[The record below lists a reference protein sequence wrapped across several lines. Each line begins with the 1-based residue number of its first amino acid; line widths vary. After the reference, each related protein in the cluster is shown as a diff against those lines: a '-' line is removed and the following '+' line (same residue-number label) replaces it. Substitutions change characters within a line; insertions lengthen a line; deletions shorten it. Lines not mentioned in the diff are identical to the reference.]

1 MKLFWLSEN
10 FKNRATELA
19 SNSEIGKK
27 EQHAFHILGL
37 SKLPMFIGTL
47 VGLLALTF
55 ITKLQYT
62 SDFSQL
68 SITSWVISSLYPSY
82 FVSTMG
88 VDTEVDIKLLTIFLA
103 LLIVLWSWAR
113 ELTVEATYQG
123 HHTAQVQSGLKLGV
137 LLFLLS
143 EAMLFFPFFWAFFHG
158 TLSPSIAL
166 GGVWPGVGVDVEV
179 LNPFLLPF
187 VNTVVLLSS
196 GLALVSAHRA
206 ILAGY
211 KRVVMNSLF
220 ISILFGILFSWLQ
233 YLEYGLT
240 LFTITDGLYGS
251 SFFLLTGLHGFH
263 VIVGTCLLLIS
274 YWRVTQDHFTR
285 NHHIGFE
292 AAAWY
297 WHFVDV
303 VWLGVF
309 SCVYFWAVTSWL

>member
-1 MKLFWLSEN
+1 MELFWLSEN
-10 FKNRATELA
+10 YKNSAKRTLI
-19 SNSEIGKK
+19 NKDGKQ
-27 EQHAFHILGL
+27 EGHAFHILTL
-37 SKLPMFIGTL
+37 SKLPLFVGTL
-47 VGLLALTF
+47 VGFLALTF
-55 ITKLQYT
+55 ISKLQYT
-62 SDFSQL
+62 FDFSHL
-68 SITSWVISSLYPSY
+68 TITSLILSSLYPAY
-82 FVSTMG
+82 FVSSSG
-88 VDTEVDIKLLTIFLA
+88 LDAEVDIKLLTIFLA
-103 LLIVLWSWAR
+103 LIITLWSWAK
-113 ELTVEATYQG
+113 ELVVEATYQG
-123 HHTAQVQSGLKLGV
+123 HHTAQVQTGLKLGV

-166 GGVWPGVGVDVEV
+166 GGIWPGVGVDAEV

-196 GLALVSAHRA
+196 GLALVAAHRA
-206 ILAGY
+206 VIAGY
-211 KRVVMNSLF
+211 RPVVMNGLF
-220 ISILFGILFSWLQ
+220 VAIVFGILFSWLQ

-240 LFTITDGLYGS
+240 AFTITDGLYGS

-263 VIVGTCLLLIS
+263 VIVGTWLLLIA
-274 YWRVTQDHFTR
+274 YWRTSQDHFTR
-285 NHHIGFE
+285 AHHIGFE